1 MFSTNSVAVFGS
13 MLLGNVIADDKMG
26 PAAFLWPPDREWSA
40 DADNTAP
47 CGSTNGPGVRTEFP
61 LGKFNIWY
69 HTSSD
74 VQIDLTRRQIV
85 NGKLALVA
93 QDITRSVHLSV
104 SYENGKQDLTT
115 SADPKSVSDFET
127 FLAPSEVG
135 SLDLGHTCVT
145 VPSAP
150 EGTAAGANATYRML
164 YVSNFEDDESKR
176 ETFYACADVTFVDV
190 FTNLIPCFN
199 ATVSD
204 PEVDVDET
212 VNVTT
217 TDSGGNTPHTADNF
231 TAADSKNGSSGLS
244 GGAIAGTVVGS
255 IAGVSLLGLAAFL
268 MWRRKNAKK
277 NAATEPIK
285 QRWDSEK
292 AVSETSSVS
301 QNQ

>member
-1 MFSTNSVAVFGS
+1 MVSAKSVAVFGS

-61 LGKFNIWY
+61 L
-69 HTSSD
+69 
-74 VQIDLTRRQIV
+74 V
-85 NGKLALVA
+85 NGKLALVT

-104 SYENGKQDLTT
+104 SYE
-115 SADPKSVSDFET
+115 SDPKSVSDFET
-127 FLAPSEVG
+127 FLGPSEVG

-150 EGTAAGANATYRML
+150 EGTVAGANATYRML
-164 YVSNFEDDESKR
+164 YVSNFEDESKR

-190 FTNLIPCFN
+190 FTNSIPCFN

-204 PEVDVDET
+204 PDVDVDET

-217 TDSGGNTPHTADNF
+217 TDSGGKTPHTAADF
-231 TAADSKNGSSGLS
+231 TAENSENGSSGLS
-244 GGAIAGTVVGS
+244 GGAIAGAAVGA
-255 IAGVSLLGLAAFL
+255 IAGVSLLGLAAFFL
-268 MWRRKNAKK
+268 WRRKNAKK
-277 NAATEPIK
+277 NAVTEPMQ
-285 QRWDSEK
+285 QRWDAEK
-292 AVSETSSVS
+292 AVSETSSVNS
-301 QNQ
+301 RPQN

>member
-61 LGKFNIWY
+61 L
-69 HTSSD
+69 D

-93 QDITRSVHLSV
+93 QDITRSVHLS
-104 SYENGKQDLTT
+104 
-115 SADPKSVSDFET
+115 SVSDFET